1 MAVERPLLKPFEAY
15 LSPRDYKEDDGMTR
29 VGRGTPGGEYLRRFW
44 QPVAFVQELTDLPMR
59 VRILGEDLVLFKN
72 KRGDVGLLELHC
84 SHRGASLEYGVIEE
98 RGIRCFYHGWL
109 YGTDGTVLQTPAGP
123 PLCNAGKFCHGA
135 YPLHVYHDLIFAYM
149 GPPDKKP
156 PFPIF
161 DVYEDPNI
169 TVEPAVERTGVMDC
183 NWLQIQENGN
193 DPAHTAFLH
202 VLVSGTQ
209 RGFSDEMGVLPDM
222 QFESNDV
229 GTHYIASRRVGD
241 NVWVRIIDTVL
252 PNIAFVPP
260 DDQRANKGGVA
271 QWAFTAV
278 WAVPIDDY
286 NTKRLYLLF
295 NDKRQPLKQYQRVRA
310 FGQANDRT
318 YAERQRHPGD
328 YDAMMSQGPINIHAY
343 ENLATSDIGLNM
355 FRDFVRAG
363 IKDVQAGR
371 DPRGVVR
378 DMSRPIRTRT
388 QNTVIH
394 APAATTAAADAELR
408 RKIGRDVAEGDYR
421 RQMPPC

>member
-1 MAVERPLLKPFEAY
+1 
-15 LSPRDYKEDDGMTR
+15 
-29 VGRGTPGGEYLRRFW
+29 
-44 QPVAFVQELTDLPMR
+44 
-59 VRILGEDLVLFKN
+59 
-72 KRGDVGLLELHC
+72 
-84 SHRGASLEYGVIEE
+84 
-98 RGIRCFYHGWL
+98 
-109 YGTDGTVLQTPAGP
+109 
-123 PLCNAGKFCHGA
+123 
-135 YPLHVYHDLIFAYM
+135 
-149 GPPDKKP
+149 
-156 PFPIF
+156 
-161 DVYEDPNI
+161 
-169 TVEPAVERTGVMDC
+169 
-183 NWLQIQENGN
+183 
-193 DPAHTAFLH
+193 
-202 VLVSGTQ
+202 
-209 RGFSDEMGVLPDM
+209 MGVLPDM

-252 PNIAFVPP
+252 PNIAFVPA
-260 DDQRANKGGVA
+260 DDQRAGKGGVS

-310 FGQANDRT
+310 FGQANDRP

-343 ENLATSDIGLNM
+343 ENLATSDIGLKM
-355 FRDFVRAG
+355 FRDFVREG

-371 DPRGVVR
+371 DPRGIVR
-378 DMSRPIRTRT
+378 DTSRPIRTRT

-394 APAATTAAADAELR
+394 APPAKTAQADAELR
-408 RKIGRDVAEGDYR
+408 KKIGRDVAEGDYR